1 MMFPD
6 FPFDSHLPS
15 FLTHWDVQR
24 YLEMYCKTHDITP
37 HVKFNTMVE
46 EVKPISM
53 ETDEGGGMRWE
64 VISRGMHGGHSTQ
77 TFDSVF
83 ICSGHYSAPRLPSIP
98 GIEHFKGKV
107 MHSHSYRCPEPF
119 AHHSVVVLGAGAS
132 GVDISFELAQAKAQV
147 ILSHNKPSLPFSLP
161 LEIQQAPPLMKVL
174 DDGSLFFQD
183 GSVAHAQV
191 LLLCTGYNYHFPFL
205 CPKQLGLEVQ
215 HHLVAP
221 LYKYLVLPAFPSLF
235 FIGLCKI
242 ICPFLHFHYQIQFAL
257 AVLDGTVQLPSRELM
272 EEDAQRERQRK
283 TQMGVQVKHLLQ
295 MDSDQWDYY
304 VSLAT
309 TAGVPPPNPVIQSL
323 YNEVARQRRANPQAY
338 REINYR
344 LVNAT
349 EWQVV
354 ITPSEQR

>member
-1 MMFPD
+1 MLIFLSNCL
-6 FPFDSHLPS
+6 FVFS
-15 FLTHWDVQR
+15 F
-24 YLEMYCKTHDITP
+24 
-37 HVKFNTMVE
+37 F
-46 EVKPISM
+46 
-53 ETDEGGGMRWE
+53 
-64 VISRGMHGGHSTQ
+64 
-77 TFDSVF
+77 
-83 ICSGHYSAPRLPSIP
+83 
-98 GIEHFKGKV
+98 
-107 MHSHSYRCPEPF
+107 
-119 AHHSVVVLGAGAS
+119 
-132 GVDISFELAQAKAQV
+132 
-147 ILSHNKPSLPFSLP
+147 
-161 LEIQQAPPLMKVL
+161 
-174 DDGSLFFQD
+174 
-183 GSVAHAQV
+183 
-191 LLLCTGYNYHFPFL
+191 
-205 CPKQLGLEVQ
+205 
-215 HHLVAP
+215 
-221 LYKYLVLPAFPSLF
+221 
-235 FIGLCKI
+235 
-242 ICPFLHFHYQIQFAL
+242 QIQFAL